1 MCCWDLF
8 GRLLVRMFASVFT
21 GDTRPVAV
29 CVLSL
34 SDLLVCLSFQC
45 LCCTAFCCLNFL
57 GLC

>member
-8 GRLLVRMFASVFT
+8 GRLLVRMFCVCVH

-34 SDLLVCLSFQC
+34 SDLLNCVFHFSACVAQLSV
-45 LCCTAFCCLNFL
+45 A
-57 GLC
+57 